1 MNWRVTLTSLL
12 LVCGHRVRSSN
23 CKGGTMVS
31 KKKEAKISSK
41 WKAAVDERELERE
54 FEVASKSPSSSK
66 S

>member
-1 MNWRVTLTSLL
+1 
-12 LVCGHRVRSSN
+12 
-23 CKGGTMVS
+23 MVS